1 MNDPNLATPA
11 RRIPLQIDVEYRR
24 SYARRSDKGCL
35 KNISL
40 TGAFLETPISRI
52 LAPNDKVTITLL
64 VSGRQRQI
72 AAHVVWHSERGCGVR
87 FQPTNQRDVQI
98 VDDLMYFV
106 ESSRETQRTVLDDIF
121 KKVS

>member
-1 MNDPNLATPA
+1 MDNSTVTAPS
-11 RRIPLQIDVEYRR
+11 RRIPLQMDVEYRR
-24 SYARRSDKGCL
+24 SYARRGERGRL

-40 TGAFLETPISRI
+40 TGAFLETPVSRV
-52 LAPNDKVTITLL
+52 LAPADKVTITLF

-72 AAHVVWHSERGCGVR
+72 AAHVVWHSDRGCGLR
-87 FQPTNQRDVQI
+87 FVPVNQRDVQI

>member
-1 MNDPNLATPA
+1 M
-11 RRIPLQIDVEYRR
+11 DVEYRR
-24 SYARRSDKGCL
+24 SYARRNDKGCL

-40 TGAFLETPISRI
+40 TGAFLETPVSRI

-72 AAHVVWHSERGCGVR
+72 AAHVVWHSDRGCGLR
-87 FQPTNQRDVQI
+87 FIPINQRDVQI

-106 ESSRETQRTVLDDIF
+106 ESSRDSQRSVLDDIF